1 MNKNSGLIA
10 ALSLLGSAWLAP
22 VALAQTV
29 DDQNATPSMGLN
41 LPSDLS
47 GLGRVDPKLRKPTV
61 VINGEIITGTDVDHR
76 LALVLLANGGKVD
89 EAEKERLRLQVF
101 RNLIDET
108 LQIQEAKANK
118 IEVARAEIDQS
129 FNRVAANFKRTPD
142 QLDGYLRSSG
152 SSARTMRRQIEGEM
166 AWSRLIRR
174 NIDVNVSDAEVNEY
188 IARLN
193 ADRGKSEYR
202 VSEIYLSATPETLAN
217 VSNNMQQIVDKLKQ
231 GASFVAYA
239 RQFSEASTAVQG
251 GDLGWVRAAVLP
263 DSMAQAVQTMQP
275 GQLVGPVEVPGG
287 LSLIYLADVRQVLM
301 ADPRDATLALRQL
314 SLPVPAGTSKDQLEA
329 LVKSFGEAT
338 EKMGGCGGA
347 EGVAKQFGAEVVDNE
362 LAARELPPQLQQALL
377 TMQVGEST
385 TPFGSVEDGVRVLT
399 LCGRDEP
406 PVESGVDPDN
416 VRSKFENERLSKR
429 AQILLRDLRRD
440 AVIEFK

>member
-1 MNKNSGLIA
+1 MKKNSGLIA
-10 ALSLLGSAWLAP
+10 ALCLMGAAATGP
-22 VALAQTV
+22 VTAQTV
-29 DDQNATPSMGLN
+29 GDDNATPSMGLN

-47 GLGRVDPKLRKPTV
+47 GLGKVDPKLRKPTV

-76 LALVLLANGGKVD
+76 LALVLLANGGRID

-118 IEVARAEIDQS
+118 IEINRAEIDQS
-129 FNRVAANFKRTPD
+129 FLRVATNFKRTPD
-142 QLDGYLRSSG
+142 QLEEYLRKAG

-202 VSEIYLSATPETLAN
+202 VSEIYLSATPESLPDVAR
-217 VSNNMQQIVDKLKQ
+217 NMEQIVEKLKQ

-239 RQFSEASTAVQG
+239 RQFSEASTAIQG
-251 GDLGWVRAAVLP
+251 GDLGWVRAGVLP
-263 DSMAQAVQTMQP
+263 DSMAQAVQGMQP
-275 GQLVGPVEVPGG
+275 GQLVGPIEVPGG
-287 LSLIYLADVRQVLM
+287 LSLLYLADVRQVLM

-314 SLPVPAGTSKDQLEA
+314 SLPIAAGTTKEQLDA
-329 LVKSFGEAT
+329 QIAAFGDAT
-338 EKMGGCGGA
+338 SKMGGCGGA
-347 EGVAKQFGAEVVDNE
+347 EAVARQFGAELVDNE
-362 LAARELPPQLQQALL
+362 LSARELPPQLLQALL

-385 TPFGSVEDGVRVLT
+385 KPFGSVEDGVRVLT

-406 PVESGVDPDN
+406 PVESGVDPEN
-416 VRSKFENERLSKR
+416 VRNRFENERLSKR

>member
-10 ALSLLGSAWLAP
+10 ALCLMGSTATGP
-22 VALAQTV
+22 VAAQTV
-29 DDQNATPSMGLN
+29 GDDNAAPSMGLN
-41 LPSDLS
+41 LPSDMS
-47 GLGRVDPKLRKPTV
+47 ALGKVDPKLRKPTV

-76 LALVLLANGGKVD
+76 LALVLLANGGRID

-118 IEVARAEIDQS
+118 IEIGRPEIDQS
-129 FNRVAANFKRTPD
+129 FARVATNFKRSPD
-142 QLDGYLRSSG
+142 QLDEYLRKAG

-202 VSEIYLSATPETLAN
+202 VSEIYLAATPESLPDVAR
-217 VSNNMQQIVDKLKQ
+217 NMEQIVEKLKQ

-239 RQFSEASTAVQG
+239 RQFSEASTAIQG

-263 DSMAQAVQTMQP
+263 DSMAQAVLGMQP
-275 GQLVGPVEVPGG
+275 GQLVGPIEVPGG
-287 LSLIYLADVRQVLM
+287 LSLLYLADVRQVLM
-301 ADPRDATLALRQL
+301 ADPRDATLSLRQL
-314 SLPVPAGTSKDQLEA
+314 SLPIAAGTTKEQLDA
-329 LVKSFGEAT
+329 QIKAFGDAT
-338 EKMGGCGGA
+338 SKMGGCGGA
-347 EGVAKQFGAEVVDNE
+347 EGVARQFGAEVVDNE
-362 LAARELPPQLQQALL
+362 LSARELPPQLLQALL

-406 PVESGVDPDN
+406 QVESGVDPEN
-416 VRSKFENERLSKR
+416 VRSRFENERLSKR